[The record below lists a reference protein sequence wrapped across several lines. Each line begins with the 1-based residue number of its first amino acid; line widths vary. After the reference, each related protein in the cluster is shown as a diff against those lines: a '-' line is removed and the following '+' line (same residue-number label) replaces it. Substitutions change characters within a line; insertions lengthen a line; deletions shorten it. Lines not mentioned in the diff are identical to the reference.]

1 VNDGAN
7 LAVDTIYNEHIA
19 NIATIDEHEVIF
31 ISNVLNGLLV
41 DHDSISVSKND
52 KLMDI
57 FEGIGYAQDYAIPKN
72 SNDRKIVL
80 DAINRFGSRILVE
93 IKKHFRNTNFE
104 HSETLYGVTRGTK
117 VAADLV
123 VLESYYLRYRN
134 LLRSFIYKFS
144 KKLNPSLSKF
154 TYTSFNFD
162 LSLETGYA
170 SDFAGQEVNIK
181 SNDVFWT

>member
-1 VNDGAN
+1 M
-7 LAVDTIYNEHIA
+7 E
-19 NIATIDEHEVIF
+19 
-31 ISNVLNGLLV
+31 
-41 DHDSISVSKND
+41 
-52 KLMDI
+52 I
-57 FEGIGYAQDYAIPKN
+57 FEGIGYAQDYAVPKN

-104 HSETLYGVTRGTK
+104 HSETLYGVTRDSK
-117 VAADLV
+117 IEADLV

-134 LLRSFIYKFS
+134 LLRSFIYKMS

-162 LSLETGYA
+162 LSLEAGYA
-170 SDFAGQEVNIK
+170 PNFVGLEVNIQ
-181 SNDVFWT
+181 SNDAFWT